1 MQMVLVQWTAW
12 VFNSCFS
19 RVKATRRLCGD
30 LYRTAVTEPTWMITQ
45 NGAYFDTANFNS
57 EAGDGLWI
65 YKNNLLYMDLTVK
78 KQRIPLLSC
87 EFTYKETTYSLDGF
101 LEDLYYSATAPPPL
115 PVLMAA
121 YTIHSR
127 EVRPWWTANFTAF
140 TKTGA
145 QIQFPGDTKLLP
157 VA

>member
-1 MQMVLVQWTAW
+1 MQMLLIQWSAW
-12 VFNSCFS
+12 LFNTCFN
-19 RVKATRRLCGD
+19 RARATRRLCGN
-30 LYRTAVTEPTWMITQ
+30 LYRTVFVEPTWMITP
-45 NGAYFDTANFNS
+45 NGGYFDTANFNS

-65 YKNNLLYMDLTVK
+65 YKDNLLYQDITVK

-87 EFTYKETTYSLDGF
+87 EFTYGETTLSLDGF
-101 LEDLYYSATAPPPL
+101 LEDLYYAAGSPPPL

-121 YTIHSR
+121 YTINSR
-127 EVRPWWTANFTAF
+127 EVRPWWTAIFTAF

-145 QIQFPGDTKLLP
+145 QIQFSGDTKVIP